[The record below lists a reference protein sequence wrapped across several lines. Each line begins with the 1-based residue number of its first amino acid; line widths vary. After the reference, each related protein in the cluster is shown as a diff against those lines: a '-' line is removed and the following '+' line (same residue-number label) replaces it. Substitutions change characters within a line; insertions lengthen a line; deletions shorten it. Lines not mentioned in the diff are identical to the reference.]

1 MGHNYGKHFNNPN
14 NNHNP
19 LFMGQKVNDVD
30 NVNELPSENQ
40 NDVEP
45 VVNEVIKQ
53 NNEEVVNE
61 VHYVDGVVSGC
72 DKLNVRAENSKE
84 SEVLCIIDKD
94 TALKVDLSV
103 DDSANKFYKIVTPSG
118 VEGYCM
124 KKFITIK

>member
-1 MGHNYGKHFNNPN
+1 MGHNYGKHFNNPK

-19 LFMGQKVNDVD
+19 SFMEQKVNDVD

-40 NDVEP
+40 NNENL
-45 VVNEVIKQ
+45 VVNEIVEQ

-61 VHYVDGVVSGC
+61 VNYVDGVVSGC
-72 DKLNVRAENSKE
+72 DKLNVRAKDSKE
-84 SEVLCIIDKD
+84 SEALCIVDRD
-94 TALKVDLSV
+94 TVLKVDLSV
-103 DDSANKFYKIVTPSG
+103 DDSANEFYKIVTPSG